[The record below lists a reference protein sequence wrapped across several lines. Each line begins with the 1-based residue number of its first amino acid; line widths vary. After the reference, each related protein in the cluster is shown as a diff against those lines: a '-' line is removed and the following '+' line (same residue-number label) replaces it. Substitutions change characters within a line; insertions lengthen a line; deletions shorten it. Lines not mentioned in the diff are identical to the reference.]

1 MTANEDEALRGLV
14 RQAYEATSAESEFE
28 VEAGLRDVM
37 SRAGHSMI
45 AHATGS
51 GKTASFVGAVGQ
63 AAADS
68 LTSSPWIVYGESPH
82 AESDSGTRLN
92 TLVARTFDGGYSCE
106 PGEGRRVSFG
116 RNHHDVHIPLGVD
129 DRRVAR
135 ECGELIF
142 RDGLWRVRNIGKVP
156 IRLGFRLV
164 LPDGEPLPLGP
175 GYSTLLVEGSP
186 GRVHA
191 LELRVVGRDH
201 TIPVARP
208 NDETLVPRSWRLTA
222 EERVVLTMLSQRY
235 LFHEPEPRP
244 LSLRTVAASLAELQP
259 DVSWTAKRVEHM
271 VFAVRARLAKAGVPG
286 LTKEEV
292 GEPVGDALK
301 RNLIRELLKS
311 ATLTPADLELL
322 RQDRQRVG

>member
-1 MTANEDEALRGLV
+1 M
-14 RQAYEATSAESEFE
+14 
-28 VEAGLRDVM
+28 
-37 SRAGHSMI
+37 
-45 AHATGS
+45 
-51 GKTASFVGAVGQ
+51 
-63 AAADS
+63 
-68 LTSSPWIVYGESPH
+68 
-82 AESDSGTRLN
+82 N
-92 TLVARTFDGGYSCE
+92 TLVARTLDGGYSCE

-135 ECGELIF
+135 ECGELTF
-142 RDGLWRVRNIGKVP
+142 HDGLWRVRNTGKVP

-201 TIPVARP
+201 AIPVARP
-208 NDETLVPRSWRLTA
+208 NDQTVVPATWSLSPV
-222 EERVVLTMLSQRY
+222 ERVLLTTLSQRY
-235 LFHEPEPRP
+235 LLHEPEPRP
-244 LSLRTVAASLAELQP
+244 LSARTAAASLAELQP
-259 DVSWTAKRVEHM
+259 DVNWTARRVEHI
-271 VFAVRARLAKAGVPG
+271 VTAVRTRLAAAGVPG
-286 LTKEEV
+286 LTREEV

-311 ATLTPADLELL
+311 ATLTPVDLGLL
-322 RQDRQRVG
+322 RQDRHRVG

>member
-14 RQAYEATSAESEFE
+14 RQAYEATSAESEFD

-51 GKTASFVGAVGQ
+51 GKTAEFVRAVGGTTATVVHTFHSEQ
-63 AAADS
+63 
-68 LTSSPWIVYGESPH
+68 PY
-82 AESDSGTRLN
+82 SGTSLN
-92 TLVARTFDGGYSCE
+92 TLVARTLDGGYSCE

-135 ECGELIF
+135 ECGELTF
-142 RDGLWRVRNIGKVP
+142 HDGLWRVRNTGKVP

-201 TIPVARP
+201 AIPVARP
-208 NDETLVPRSWRLTA
+208 NDETVVPATWRLTA
-222 EERVVLTMLSQRY
+222 GERVVLTMLSQRY
-235 LFHEPEPRP
+235 LLHEPEPRP

-259 DVSWTAKRVEHM
+259 EVSWTTKRVEHI
-271 VFAVRARLAKAGVPG
+271 VTAVRTRLARDGVPA

-301 RNLIRELLKS
+301 RNLIRELLTS
-311 ATLTPADLELL
+311 ATLTPADLDLL
-322 RQDRQRVG
+322 RQDRHRVG